1 MSTDFNEEVTGA
13 WDLAPTPPRVTEQ
26 DQLDIP
32 GKSLWRGDLVK
43 TARAEIHKRHLST
56 LRGEWF
62 E

>member
-1 MSTDFNEEVTGA
+1 MATDFNDEVTGA
-13 WDLAPTPPRVTEQ
+13 WDLAPTPPPATDHDAFE
-26 DQLDIP
+26 IP

-43 TARAEIHKRHLST
+43 TARAERHKRHLST